1 MRISTTETG
10 RSGEELAEKYLTSRG
25 FKIMAR
31 NWRWFKYEID
41 LIAIHEGVV
50 VFIEVKTRGPR
61 AIDEGAEIKLP
72 QRRRIIRAASAYLAM
87 NVKGDLSCRFD
98 LIRVRK
104 SKGDWWIDHV
114 QDAFE
119 GVSA

>member
-1 MRISTTETG
+1 MERTTIETG
-10 RSGEELAEKYLTSRG
+10 RSGEKLAEKYLASRG
-25 FKIMAR
+25 FKILAR
-31 NWRWFKYEID
+31 NWRWFKYVID
-41 LIAIHEGVV
+41 IIALHKDVI

-72 QRRRIIRAASAYLAM
+72 QRRRIIRAASAYLSM
-87 NVKGDLSCRFD
+87 NVRGDMSYRFD

-119 GVSA
+119 GASA

>member
-1 MRISTTETG
+1 MERTTIETG
-10 RSGEELAEKYLTSRG
+10 RSGEKLAEKYLASRG
-25 FKIMAR
+25 FKILAR

-41 LIAIHEGVV
+41 IIALHEDVI

-72 QRRRIIRAASAYLAM
+72 QRRRIIRAASAYLSM
-87 NVKGDLSCRFD
+87 NVRGDMSCRFD
-98 LIRVRK
+98 LIGVRK

-119 GVSA
+119 GASA